1 MSELIIEGAAEH
13 NLKGFDITI
22 PKQKIIVITGVSGS
36 GKSSLALDII
46 YKEGQRRYLSTL
58 LPGSNRLLPRF
69 EKAKVREITGLSP
82 TLGLK
87 QHPTPFNS
95 RSTIG
100 TLTGI
105 YGLLRLLYTKI
116 GIPHCPSC
124 NFPLPTWTVSEIVN
138 EILNLP
144 KGEKLTFLVPIFP
157 KKKKQWWK
165 RYLKEG
171 FTKIRIDGC
180 VYDMTEERFPD
191 KGQRIEIMVDRIIVK
206 EGIKGRIRD
215 SVELAFRLGNILTI
229 ERPDKKT
236 LFFTLAPICPQC
248 GFCFPQISPAFFSF
262 NSPLGACPVCKGLGK
277 KGEKICPVCEGKRLK
292 TEALAVK
299 IGDKDI
305 FSVSNLPLEDLMIF
319 LRGLNLSSR
328 QRRIASPILEEME
341 KRINQLVDMGL
352 KRLSLSRR
360 ITNVSSG
367 EYQRLILS
375 LYLINTLSDV
385 ILVLDEPTTG
395 LHPKEVKGL
404 ISTLRLLKALGN
416 TIIVVE
422 HDPEVILNADY
433 VIELGPGAGEK
444 GGEIVFVGNPEAL
457 KKSPT
462 LTGQYLSGRKK
473 LSRKKH
479 LQKKDYLVIE
489 GASAHNLKNIT
500 VSIPLNCLTCICGVS
515 GSGKTSLII
524 NVLYQ
529 SLKQRLYKK
538 ELGSMPVIDIKGIE
552 KIKKVVLIDAHPIG
566 KTPKSNPATYTG
578 VFTHIRQ
585 LFAQIPEARARG
597 YTAERFSLNV
607 RGGRCEV
614 CKGEGVVKIEMGI
627 LPDVFIPCDACQGKR
642 YNPDTLEIIFKGK
655 NIAQVLDMSV
665 IEAYE
670 FFRYIPSIKRCLH
683 SIIEVGLGY
692 LTLGQP
698 APSLSGGEAQRLKL
712 AKELTPGTQR
722 ETIYILDEPSI
733 GLHSEDINR
742 LLSLLDKLIEKG
754 NTVIIAEH
762 HPEIIKA
769 ADYIIE
775 LGPEGGGKGGYL
787 INSGWK

>member
-22 PKQKIIVITGVSGS
+22 PKQKIIAITGVSGS

-58 LPGSNRLLPRF
+58 LPGGNRLLPRF

-105 YGLLRLLYTKI
+105 YGLLRVLYAKI

-171 FTKIRIDGC
+171 FTKIRIDDC

-191 KGQRIEIMVDRIIVK
+191 KDQRIEIMVDRIIVK

-229 ERPDKKT
+229 ERSDKKT
-236 LFFTLAPICPQC
+236 LFFTLIPICPQC

-299 IGDKDI
+299 IGGKDI

-319 LRGLNLSSR
+319 LKNLNLSFR
-328 QRRIASPILEEME
+328 QRLIALPILKEME
-341 KRINQLVDMGL
+341 KRITQLLNIGL
-352 KRLSLSRR
+352 NYLSLFRS
-360 ITNVSSG
+360 ITQVSSG

-375 LYLINTLSDV
+375 LYVINTLSDV
-385 ILVLDEPTTG
+385 IFVLDEPTTG
-395 LHPKEVKGL
+395 LHPKEVKRL

-416 TIIVVE
+416 TIIVIE
-422 HDPEVILNADY
+422 HDLEVILNADY

-444 GGEIVFVGNPEAL
+444 GGEIVFIGNPEAL

-529 SLKQRLYKK
+529 GLKQKLQGK
-538 ELGSMPVIDIKGIE
+538 GVNFTIDIKGIE
-552 KIKKVVLIDAHPIG
+552 KIKKVVSIDAHPIG

-607 RGGRCEV
+607 KGGRCEV

-627 LPDVFIPCDACQGKR
+627 LPNVFIPCDACQGKR
-642 YNPDTLEIIFKGK
+642 FNPDTLEIIFKGK

-665 IEAYE
+665 MEAYE
-670 FFRYIPSIKRCLH
+670 FFRHIPSIKKYLYTM
-683 SIIEVGLGY
+683 IEVGLGY
-692 LTLGQP
+692 LKLGQP

-712 AKELTPGTQR
+712 ARELIPGTQR

-733 GLHSEDINR
+733 GLHLEDINH

-769 ADYIIE
+769 ADYLIE

-787 INSGWK
+787 INSGWI

>member
-22 PKQKIIVITGVSGS
+22 PKQKIIAITGVSGS

-58 LPGSNRLLPRF
+58 LPGGNRLLPRF

-105 YGLLRLLYTKI
+105 YGLLRVLYAKI

-124 NFPLPTWTVSEIVN
+124 NFPLPTWTVPEIVN

-236 LFFTLAPICPQC
+236 LFFTLIPICPQC

-319 LRGLNLSSR
+319 LKNLNLSFR
-328 QRRIASPILEEME
+328 QRLIALPILKEME
-341 KRINQLVDMGL
+341 KRITQLLNIGL
-352 KRLSLSRR
+352 NYLSLFRS
-360 ITNVSSG
+360 ITQVSSG

-375 LYLINTLSDV
+375 LYVINTLSDV
-385 ILVLDEPTTG
+385 IFVLDEPTTG
-395 LHPKEVKGL
+395 LHPKEVKRL

-416 TIIVVE
+416 TIIVIE
-422 HDPEVILNADY
+422 HDLEVILNADY

-529 SLKQRLYKK
+529 GLKQKLQGK
-538 ELGSMPVIDIKGIE
+538 GVNFTIDIKGIE
-552 KIKKVVLIDAHPIG
+552 KIKKVVSIDAHPIG

-627 LPDVFIPCDACQGKR
+627 LPNVFIPCDACQGKR
-642 YNPDTLEIIFKGK
+642 FNPDTLEIIFKGK

-670 FFRYIPSIKRCLH
+670 FFRHIPSIKKYLYTM
-683 SIIEVGLGY
+683 IEVGLGY
-692 LTLGQP
+692 LKLGQP

-712 AKELTPGTQR
+712 ARELIPGTQR

-733 GLHSEDINR
+733 GLHLEDINH

-769 ADYIIE
+769 ADYLIE

-787 INSGWK
+787 INSGWI

>member
-22 PKQKIIVITGVSGS
+22 PKQKIIAITGVSGS

-58 LPGSNRLLPRF
+58 LPGGNRLLPRF

-105 YGLLRLLYTKI
+105 YGLLRVLYAKI

-171 FTKIRIDGC
+171 FTKIRIDDC

-299 IGDKDI
+299 IGGKDI

-319 LRGLNLSSR
+319 LKNLNLSFR
-328 QRRIASPILEEME
+328 QRLIALPILKEME
-341 KRINQLVDMGL
+341 KRITQLLNIGL
-352 KRLSLSRR
+352 NYLSLFPS
-360 ITNVSSG
+360 ITQVSSG

-375 LYLINTLSDV
+375 LYVINTLSDV
-385 ILVLDEPTTG
+385 IFVLDEPTTG
-395 LHPKEVKGL
+395 LHPKEVKRL

-416 TIIVVE
+416 TIIVIE
-422 HDPEVILNADY
+422 HDLEVILNADY

-529 SLKQRLYKK
+529 GLKQKLQGK
-538 ELGSMPVIDIKGIE
+538 GVNFTIDIKGIE
-552 KIKKVVLIDAHPIG
+552 KIKKVVSIDAHPIG

-607 RGGRCEV
+607 KGGRCEV

-627 LPDVFIPCDACQGKR
+627 LPNVFIPCDACQGKR
-642 YNPDTLEIIFKGK
+642 FNPDTLEIIFKGK

-670 FFRYIPSIKRCLH
+670 FFRHIPSIKKYLYTM
-683 SIIEVGLGY
+683 IEVGLGY
-692 LTLGQP
+692 LKLGQP

-712 AKELTPGTQR
+712 ARELIPGTQR

-733 GLHSEDINR
+733 GLHLEDINH

-769 ADYIIE
+769 ADYLIE

-787 INSGWK
+787 INSGWI

>member
-1 MSELIIEGAAEH
+1 MSELVIEGAAEH

-22 PKQKIIVITGVSGS
+22 PKQKIIAITGVSGS

-277 KGEKICPVCEGKRLK
+277 KGEKICPVCKGKRLK

-375 LYLINTLSDV
+375 LYLINSLSDV

-742 LLSLLDKLIEKG
+742 LLSLLDKLLEKG

-762 HPEIIKA
+762 HPEIVKA

-787 INSGWK
+787 INSGWE

>member
-22 PKQKIIVITGVSGS
+22 PKQKIIAITGVSGS

-58 LPGSNRLLPRF
+58 LPGGNRLLPRF

-105 YGLLRLLYTKI
+105 YGLLRVLYAKI

-124 NFPLPTWTVSEIVN
+124 NFPLPTWTVPEIVN

-171 FTKIRIDGC
+171 FTKIRIDGH

-236 LFFTLAPICPQC
+236 LFFTLIPICPQC

-341 KRINQLVDMGL
+341 KRINQLV
-352 KRLSLSRR
+352 
-360 ITNVSSG
+360 
-367 EYQRLILS
+367 EYR
-375 LYLINTLSDV
+375 V
-385 ILVLDEPTTG
+385 
-395 LHPKEVKGL
+395 
-404 ISTLRLLKALGN
+404 
-416 TIIVVE
+416 
-422 HDPEVILNADY
+422 
-433 VIELGPGAGEK
+433 
-444 GGEIVFVGNPEAL
+444 
-457 KKSPT
+457 
-462 LTGQYLSGRKK
+462 
-473 LSRKKH
+473 
-479 LQKKDYLVIE
+479 
-489 GASAHNLKNIT
+489 
-500 VSIPLNCLTCICGVS
+500 
-515 GSGKTSLII
+515 
-524 NVLYQ
+524 
-529 SLKQRLYKK
+529 
-538 ELGSMPVIDIKGIE
+538 
-552 KIKKVVLIDAHPIG
+552 
-566 KTPKSNPATYTG
+566 
-578 VFTHIRQ
+578 
-585 LFAQIPEARARG
+585 
-597 YTAERFSLNV
+597 
-607 RGGRCEV
+607 
-614 CKGEGVVKIEMGI
+614 
-627 LPDVFIPCDACQGKR
+627 
-642 YNPDTLEIIFKGK
+642 
-655 NIAQVLDMSV
+655 
-665 IEAYE
+665 
-670 FFRYIPSIKRCLH
+670 
-683 SIIEVGLGY
+683 
-692 LTLGQP
+692 
-698 APSLSGGEAQRLKL
+698 
-712 AKELTPGTQR
+712 
-722 ETIYILDEPSI
+722 
-733 GLHSEDINR
+733 
-742 LLSLLDKLIEKG
+742 
-754 NTVIIAEH
+754 
-762 HPEIIKA
+762 
-769 ADYIIE
+769 
-775 LGPEGGGKGGYL
+775 
-787 INSGWK
+787 

>member
-22 PKQKIIVITGVSGS
+22 PKQKIIAITGVSGS

-58 LPGSNRLLPRF
+58 LPGGNRLLPRF

-105 YGLLRLLYTKI
+105 YGLLRVLYAKI

-124 NFPLPTWTVSEIVN
+124 NFPLPTWTVPEIVN

-171 FTKIRIDGC
+171 FTKIRIDDC

-319 LRGLNLSSR
+319 LKNLNLSFR
-328 QRRIASPILEEME
+328 QRLIALPILKEME
-341 KRINQLVDMGL
+341 KRITQLLNIGL
-352 KRLSLSRR
+352 NYLSLFRS
-360 ITNVSSG
+360 ITQVSSG

-375 LYLINTLSDV
+375 LYVINTLSDV
-385 ILVLDEPTTG
+385 IFVLDEPTTG
-395 LHPKEVKGL
+395 LHPKEVKRL

-416 TIIVVE
+416 TIIVIE
-422 HDPEVILNADY
+422 HDLEVILNADY

-529 SLKQRLYKK
+529 GLKQKLQGK
-538 ELGSMPVIDIKGIE
+538 GVNFTIDIKGIE
-552 KIKKVVLIDAHPIG
+552 KIKKVVSIDAHPIG

-627 LPDVFIPCDACQGKR
+627 LPNVFIPCDACQGKR
-642 YNPDTLEIIFKGK
+642 FNPDTLEIIFKGK

-670 FFRYIPSIKRCLH
+670 FFRHIPSIKKYLYTM
-683 SIIEVGLGY
+683 IEVGLGY
-692 LTLGQP
+692 LKLGQP

-712 AKELTPGTQR
+712 ARELIPGTQR

-733 GLHSEDINR
+733 GLHLEDINH

-769 ADYIIE
+769 ADYLIE

-787 INSGWK
+787 INSGWI

>member
-13 NLKGFDITI
+13 NLKDFDITI
-22 PKQKIIVITGVSGS
+22 PKQKIIAITGVSGS
-36 GKSSLALDII
+36 GKSSLAIDIV

-58 LPGSNRLLPRF
+58 VPGGNRLLPRF

-87 QHPTPFNS
+87 QHLFPFNS

-105 YGLLRLLYTKI
+105 YGLLRLLYAKI

-124 NFPLPTWTVSEIVN
+124 NFPLLTWTVPEIVDK
-138 EILNLP
+138 IARLP
-144 KGEKLTFLVPIFP
+144 QDERIIFLVPIFP
-157 KKKKQWWK
+157 EKKNQWWK
-165 RYLKEG
+165 RYLKKG
-171 FTKIRIDGC
+171 FTKIRIDGH
-180 VYDMTEERFPD
+180 VYDMTEERLPD
-191 KGQRIEIMVDRIIVK
+191 KGQRIEIIIDRIIVK

-215 SVELAFRLGNILTI
+215 SVELAFKLGNILTI
-229 ERPDKKT
+229 ECPDKKT
-236 LFFTLAPICPQC
+236 LFFTLVPICPQC

-262 NSPLGACPVCKGLGK
+262 NSPLGACPACKGLGK
-277 KGEKICPVCEGKRLK
+277 KGEKLCSLCKGKRLK
-292 TEALAVK
+292 TEALSVK

-305 FSVSNLPLEDLMIF
+305 FSVSNLPLADLMIF
-319 LRGLNLSSR
+319 LKNLNLSFR
-328 QRRIASPILEEME
+328 QRLIALPILKEME
-341 KRINQLVDMGL
+341 KRITQLLNIGL
-352 KRLSLSRR
+352 NYLSLSRS
-360 ITNVSSG
+360 ITQVSSG

-375 LYLINTLSDV
+375 LYVINTLSDV
-385 ILVLDEPTTG
+385 IFVLDEPTTG
-395 LHPKEVKGL
+395 LHPKEVKRL

-416 TIIVVE
+416 TIIVIE

-433 VIELGPGAGEK
+433 VIELGPRAGEK

-462 LTGQYLSGRKK
+462 LTGQYLSKRKK
-473 LSRKKH
+473 LSRKKY
-479 LQKKDYLVIE
+479 LQKKDYLMIE
-489 GASAHNLKNIT
+489 GASVHNLKNIT
-500 VSIPLNCLTCICGVS
+500 VSIPLNCLTCVCGVS

-524 NVLYQ
+524 NVFYQ
-529 SLKQRLYKK
+529 GLKQKLYKK
-538 ELGSMPVIDIKGIE
+538 ELGSIPVMDIKGIE
-552 KIKKVVLIDAHPIG
+552 KIKKAVLIDAHPIG

-607 RGGRCEV
+607 KGGRCEV
-614 CKGEGVVKIEMGI
+614 CKGEGVVKIEMGV
-627 LPDVFIPCDACQGKR
+627 LPDVFIPCDACGGKR

-670 FFRYIPSIKRCLH
+670 FFRYIPSIKKHLH

-692 LTLGQP
+692 LKLGQS
-698 APSLSGGEAQRLKL
+698 ALSLSGGEAQRLKL
-712 AKELTPGTQR
+712 ARELTPGTQR
-722 ETIYILDEPSI
+722 TVYILDEPSI
-733 GLHSEDINR
+733 GLHLEDINH

-775 LGPEGGGKGGYL
+775 LGPEGGGRGGYL
-787 INSGWK
+787 INSGWM

>member
-22 PKQKIIVITGVSGS
+22 PKQKIIAITGVSGS

-58 LPGSNRLLPRF
+58 LPGGNRLLPRF

-105 YGLLRLLYTKI
+105 YGLLRVLYAKI

-124 NFPLPTWTVSEIVN
+124 NFPLPTWTVPEIVN

-171 FTKIRIDGC
+171 FTKIRIDDC

-299 IGDKDI
+299 IGGKDI

-319 LRGLNLSSR
+319 LKNLNLSFR
-328 QRRIASPILEEME
+328 QRLIALPILKEME
-341 KRINQLVDMGL
+341 KRITQLLNIGL
-352 KRLSLSRR
+352 NYLSLFRS
-360 ITNVSSG
+360 ITQVSSG

-375 LYLINTLSDV
+375 LYVINTLSDV
-385 ILVLDEPTTG
+385 IFVLDEPTTG
-395 LHPKEVKGL
+395 LHPKEVKRL

-416 TIIVVE
+416 TIIVIE
-422 HDPEVILNADY
+422 HDLEVILNADY

-529 SLKQRLYKK
+529 GLKQKLQGK
-538 ELGSMPVIDIKGIE
+538 GVNFTIDIKGIE
-552 KIKKVVLIDAHPIG
+552 KIKKVVSIDAHPIG

-607 RGGRCEV
+607 KGGRCEV

-627 LPDVFIPCDACQGKR
+627 LPNVFIPCDACQGKR
-642 YNPDTLEIIFKGK
+642 FNPDTLEIIFKGK

-670 FFRYIPSIKRCLH
+670 FFRHIPSIKKYLYTM
-683 SIIEVGLGY
+683 IEVGLGY
-692 LTLGQP
+692 LKLGQP

-712 AKELTPGTQR
+712 ARELIPGTQR

-733 GLHSEDINR
+733 GLHLEDINH

-769 ADYIIE
+769 ADYLIE

-787 INSGWK
+787 INSGWI

>member
-22 PKQKIIVITGVSGS
+22 PKQKIIAITGVSGS

-58 LPGSNRLLPRF
+58 LPGGNRLLPRF

-105 YGLLRLLYTKI
+105 YGLLRVLYAKI

-124 NFPLPTWTVSEIVN
+124 NFPLLTWTVPEIVK

-248 GFCFPQISPAFFSF
+248 GFFFPQISPAFFSF
-262 NSPLGACPVCKGLGK
+262 NSPLGACPACKGLGK

-299 IGDKDI
+299 IGGKDI

-341 KRINQLVDMGL
+341 KRITQLLNIGL
-352 KRLSLSRR
+352 NYLSLSRS
-360 ITNVSSG
+360 ITQVSSG

-375 LYLINTLSDV
+375 LYVINTLSDV
-385 ILVLDEPTTG
+385 IFVLDEPTTG
-395 LHPKEVKGL
+395 LHPKEVKRL

-416 TIIVVE
+416 TIIVIE
-422 HDPEVILNADY
+422 HDLEVILNADY

-444 GGEIVFVGNPEAL
+444 GGEIVFVGNSEAL

-489 GASAHNLKNIT
+489 GAAAHNLKNIT

-529 SLKQRLYKK
+529 GLKQKLQGK
-538 ELGSMPVIDIKGIE
+538 GVNFTIDIKGIE
-552 KIKKVVLIDAHPIG
+552 KIKKVVSIDAHPIG

-607 RGGRCEV
+607 KGGRCEV

-627 LPDVFIPCDACQGKR
+627 LPNVFIPCDACQGKR
-642 YNPDTLEIIFKGK
+642 FNPDTLEIIFKGK

-670 FFRYIPSIKRCLH
+670 FFRHIPSIKKYLYTM
-683 SIIEVGLGY
+683 IEVGLGY
-692 LTLGQP
+692 LKLGQP

-712 AKELTPGTQR
+712 ARELIPGTQR

-733 GLHSEDINR
+733 GLHLEDINH

-769 ADYIIE
+769 ADYLIE

-787 INSGWK
+787 INSGWI

>member
-22 PKQKIIVITGVSGS
+22 PKQKIIAITGVSGS

-58 LPGSNRLLPRF
+58 LPGGNRLLPRF

-105 YGLLRLLYTKI
+105 YGLLRVLYAKI

-236 LFFTLAPICPQC
+236 LFFTLIPICPQC

-299 IGDKDI
+299 IGGKDI

-319 LRGLNLSSR
+319 LKNLNLSFR
-328 QRRIASPILEEME
+328 QRLIALPILKEME
-341 KRINQLVDMGL
+341 KRITQLLNIGL
-352 KRLSLSRR
+352 NYLSLFRS
-360 ITNVSSG
+360 ITQVSSG

-375 LYLINTLSDV
+375 LYVINTLSDV
-385 ILVLDEPTTG
+385 IFVLDEPTTG
-395 LHPKEVKGL
+395 LHPKEVKRL

-416 TIIVVE
+416 TIIVIE
-422 HDPEVILNADY
+422 HDLEVILNADY

-529 SLKQRLYKK
+529 GLKQKLQGK
-538 ELGSMPVIDIKGIE
+538 GVNFTIDIKGIE
-552 KIKKVVLIDAHPIG
+552 KIKKVVSIDAHPIG

-607 RGGRCEV
+607 KGGRCEV

-627 LPDVFIPCDACQGKR
+627 LPNVFIPCDACQGKR
-642 YNPDTLEIIFKGK
+642 FNPDTLEIIFKGK

-670 FFRYIPSIKRCLH
+670 FFRHIPSIKKYLYTM
-683 SIIEVGLGY
+683 IEVGLGY
-692 LTLGQP
+692 LKLGQP

-712 AKELTPGTQR
+712 ARELIPGTQR

-733 GLHSEDINR
+733 GLHLEDINH

-769 ADYIIE
+769 ADYLIE

-787 INSGWK
+787 INSGWI

>member
-22 PKQKIIVITGVSGS
+22 PKQKIIAITGVSGS

-58 LPGSNRLLPRF
+58 LPGGNRLLPRF

-105 YGLLRLLYTKI
+105 YGLLRVLYAKI

-124 NFPLPTWTVSEIVN
+124 NFPLPTWTVPEIVN

-171 FTKIRIDGC
+171 FTKIRIDGH

-319 LRGLNLSSR
+319 LKNLNLSFR
-328 QRRIASPILEEME
+328 QRLIASPILKEME
-341 KRINQLVDMGL
+341 KRITQLLNIGL
-352 KRLSLSRR
+352 NYLSLFPS
-360 ITNVSSG
+360 ITQVSSG

-375 LYLINTLSDV
+375 LYVINTLSDV
-385 ILVLDEPTTG
+385 IFVLDEPTTG
-395 LHPKEVKGL
+395 LHPKEVKRL

-416 TIIVVE
+416 TIIVIE
-422 HDPEVILNADY
+422 HDLEVILNADY

-529 SLKQRLYKK
+529 GLKQKLQGK
-538 ELGSMPVIDIKGIE
+538 GVNFTIDIKGIE
-552 KIKKVVLIDAHPIG
+552 KIKKVVSIDAHPIG

-614 CKGEGVVKIEMGI
+614 CKGEGVVKIEMGV

-642 YNPDTLEIIFKGK
+642 FNPDTLEIIFKGK

-670 FFRYIPSIKRCLH
+670 FFRHIPSIKKYLYTM
-683 SIIEVGLGY
+683 IEVGLGY
-692 LTLGQP
+692 LKLGQP

-712 AKELTPGTQR
+712 ARELIPGTQR

-733 GLHSEDINR
+733 GLHLEDINH

-769 ADYIIE
+769 ADYLIE

-787 INSGWK
+787 INSGWI

>member
-22 PKQKIIVITGVSGS
+22 PKQKIIAITGVSGS

-58 LPGSNRLLPRF
+58 LPGGNRLLPRF

-105 YGLLRLLYTKI
+105 YGLLRVLYAKI

-124 NFPLPTWTVSEIVN
+124 NFPLPTWTVPEIVN

-171 FTKIRIDGC
+171 FTKIRIDDC

-319 LRGLNLSSR
+319 LKNLNLSFR
-328 QRRIASPILEEME
+328 QRLIALPILKEME
-341 KRINQLVDMGL
+341 KRITQLLNIGL
-352 KRLSLSRR
+352 NYLSLFRS
-360 ITNVSSG
+360 ITQVSSG

-375 LYLINTLSDV
+375 LYVINTLSDV
-385 ILVLDEPTTG
+385 IFVLDEPTTG
-395 LHPKEVKGL
+395 LHPKEVKRL

-416 TIIVVE
+416 TIIVIE
-422 HDPEVILNADY
+422 HDLEVILNADY

-529 SLKQRLYKK
+529 GLKQKLQGK
-538 ELGSMPVIDIKGIE
+538 GVNFTIDIKGIE
-552 KIKKVVLIDAHPIG
+552 KIKKVVSIDAHPIG

-607 RGGRCEV
+607 KGGRCEV

-627 LPDVFIPCDACQGKR
+627 LPNVFIPCDACQGKR
-642 YNPDTLEIIFKGK
+642 FNPDTLEIIFKGK

-670 FFRYIPSIKRCLH
+670 FFRHIPSIKKYLYTM
-683 SIIEVGLGY
+683 IEVGLGY
-692 LTLGQP
+692 LKLGQP

-712 AKELTPGTQR
+712 ARELIPGTQR

-733 GLHSEDINR
+733 GLHLEDINH

-769 ADYIIE
+769 ADYLIE

-787 INSGWK
+787 INSGWI

>member
-22 PKQKIIVITGVSGS
+22 PKQKIIAITGVSGS

-58 LPGSNRLLPRF
+58 LPGGNRLLPRF

-171 FTKIRIDGC
+171 FTKIRIDDC

-292 TEALAVK
+292 TKALAVK
-299 IGDKDI
+299 
-305 FSVSNLPLEDLMIF
+305 
-319 LRGLNLSSR
+319 
-328 QRRIASPILEEME
+328 
-341 KRINQLVDMGL
+341 
-352 KRLSLSRR
+352 LSL
-360 ITNVSSG
+360 I
-367 EYQRLILS
+367 
-375 LYLINTLSDV
+375 
-385 ILVLDEPTTG
+385 
-395 LHPKEVKGL
+395 
-404 ISTLRLLKALGN
+404 
-416 TIIVVE
+416 
-422 HDPEVILNADY
+422 
-433 VIELGPGAGEK
+433 
-444 GGEIVFVGNPEAL
+444 
-457 KKSPT
+457 
-462 LTGQYLSGRKK
+462 
-473 LSRKKH
+473 
-479 LQKKDYLVIE
+479 
-489 GASAHNLKNIT
+489 
-500 VSIPLNCLTCICGVS
+500 
-515 GSGKTSLII
+515 
-524 NVLYQ
+524 
-529 SLKQRLYKK
+529 
-538 ELGSMPVIDIKGIE
+538 
-552 KIKKVVLIDAHPIG
+552 
-566 KTPKSNPATYTG
+566 
-578 VFTHIRQ
+578 HI
-585 LFAQIPEARARG
+585 
-597 YTAERFSLNV
+597 
-607 RGGRCEV
+607 
-614 CKGEGVVKIEMGI
+614 
-627 LPDVFIPCDACQGKR
+627 
-642 YNPDTLEIIFKGK
+642 
-655 NIAQVLDMSV
+655 
-665 IEAYE
+665 
-670 FFRYIPSIKRCLH
+670 
-683 SIIEVGLGY
+683 
-692 LTLGQP
+692 
-698 APSLSGGEAQRLKL
+698 
-712 AKELTPGTQR
+712 
-722 ETIYILDEPSI
+722 
-733 GLHSEDINR
+733 
-742 LLSLLDKLIEKG
+742 
-754 NTVIIAEH
+754 
-762 HPEIIKA
+762 
-769 ADYIIE
+769 
-775 LGPEGGGKGGYL
+775 
-787 INSGWK
+787 

>member
-22 PKQKIIVITGVSGS
+22 PKQKIIAITGVSGS

-58 LPGSNRLLPRF
+58 LPGGNRLLPRF

-105 YGLLRLLYTKI
+105 YGLLRVLYTKI

-124 NFPLPTWTVSEIVN
+124 NFPLLTWTVPEIVN

-229 ERPDKKT
+229 ERPDKKP

-299 IGDKDI
+299 IGGKDI

-319 LRGLNLSSR
+319 LKNLNLSFR
-328 QRRIASPILEEME
+328 QRLIALPILKEME
-341 KRINQLVDMGL
+341 KRITQLLNIGL
-352 KRLSLSRR
+352 NYLSLFRS
-360 ITNVSSG
+360 ITQVSSG

-375 LYLINTLSDV
+375 LYVINTLSDV
-385 ILVLDEPTTG
+385 IFVLDEPTTG
-395 LHPKEVKGL
+395 LHPKEVKRL

-416 TIIVVE
+416 TIIVIE
-422 HDPEVILNADY
+422 HDLEVILNADY

-444 GGEIVFVGNPEAL
+444 GGEIVFIGNPEAL

-500 VSIPLNCLTCICGVS
+500 VSIPLNCLTCICGMS

-529 SLKQRLYKK
+529 GLKQKLQGK
-538 ELGSMPVIDIKGIE
+538 GVNFTIDIKGIE
-552 KIKKVVLIDAHPIG
+552 KIKKVVSIDAHPIG

-607 RGGRCEV
+607 KGGRCEV

-627 LPDVFIPCDACQGKR
+627 LPNVFIPCDACQGKR
-642 YNPDTLEIIFKGK
+642 FNPDTLEIIFKGK

-670 FFRYIPSIKRCLH
+670 FFRHIPSIKKYLYTM
-683 SIIEVGLGY
+683 IEVGLGY
-692 LTLGQP
+692 LKLGQS
-698 APSLSGGEAQRLKL
+698 ALSLSGGEAQRLKL
-712 AKELTPGTQR
+712 ARELIPGTQR

-733 GLHSEDINR
+733 GLHLEDINH

-769 ADYIIE
+769 ADYLIE

-787 INSGWK
+787 INSGWI